1 MNKNNDCQNRREAI
15 TALVLGEL
23 EAKAVEQIK
32 KHIDSCQVCRSLY
45 DALLSEEEAIQSTF
59 QTIDDRNRIIENSLI
74 TRLDK
79 KSDKSSG
86 QSLIWYHTRRLTK
99 IAAAAIIIIAI
110 SIFSLLNHQKTSSD
124 KMQFASGLSFLSK
137 ACAAEQVLFSGS
149 GITHI
154 LNEIIVYPVPKEKP
168 SSELLDKFNLSQD
181 KREYLETINSWMD
194 YDWLPLCSLQ
204 ANGEFRFNQLK
215 LSKDLDQSYTV
226 TDEAWY
232 EPSTGHFA
240 RVMKIEDQVIF
251 ANSYNGQFISFT
263 ERNPDGSLR
272 LLSERVRAGFKA
284 PQDPAEFLG
293 ITAGL
298 QSSIQKDDFQ
308 PPILEVTQ
316 ETLSDGTP
324 ASTYKLGFVDL
335 LGQADTYWLFRVRE
349 DNSTVAE
356 MEFTL
361 AGSPRVMIK
370 RVLSESVD
378 QPAVAWDLASID
390 LELRNMEES
399 PKVAVN
405 PDVVLPNVSLQ
416 HMIDKAGFETYIFAL
431 TPSWTEEPEICDAA
445 DFASPGHRMFV
456 IAYKGKDGR
465 DLVFCQS
472 HTFNQF
478 FPTVLKGG
486 RPIYTSANGFKVWG
500 GGSEKWW
507 TEIHLRS
514 AGLTPVDER
523 SGYCFESPDGT
534 YPSLA
539 INGALT
545 NEELISLADSLVPA
559 KKVLELSSEE
569 LVALID
575 DLPPGQIHYDPL
587 FDPNNGMPAEGLTE
601 EQAMVKVAEDYW
613 NAIINQDWDY
623 VAKLRPVASAEF
635 WKSKYTTEKYNNNLI
650 IELVDVGQPYKP
662 KLPCS
667 GLLVPCVIKLQDGE
681 TIDKTLVVRY
691 RTIDGKSSC
700 IIPAMWG
707 NRAK

>member
-1 MNKNNDCQNRREAI
+1 MNKNNNCQNRREAI
-15 TALVLGEL
+15 AALVLGEL
-23 EAKAVEQIK
+23 EAESIEEIK

-45 DALLSEEEAIQSTF
+45 EALTTEEETIQSTF
-59 QTIDDRNRIIENSLI
+59 QAIDDRSRTLENSLI
-74 TRLDK
+74 AQLDK
-79 KSDKSSG
+79 RSDKSFDRNP
-86 QSLIWYHTRRLTK
+86 IWGRLTK
-99 IAAAAIIIIAI
+99 IAAAAIIIVAI
-110 SIFSLLNHQKTSSD
+110 SIFSVLNRQQAPSNKV
-124 KMQFASGLSFLSK
+124 QFASGLSFLSK
-137 ACAAEQVLFSGS
+137 ACAAEQILFSGS
-149 GITHI
+149 EITHI
-154 LNEIIVYPVPKEKP
+154 LNEIVVYPVPEEKP
-168 SSELLDKFNLSQD
+168 SSEFPDTLNLTQD
-181 KREYLETINSWMD
+181 RREYLETINSWMD

-215 LSKDLDQSYTV
+215 LSKDIDQSYTV

-232 EPSTGHFA
+232 DPSTGHFA
-240 RVMKIEDQVIF
+240 RVMKIADQIVF
-251 ANSYNGQFISFT
+251 ANSYDGQFIYFS
-263 ERNPDGSLR
+263 EKDPDGSLR
-272 LLSERVRAGFKA
+272 LLSERIRSGFKA
-284 PQDPAEFLG
+284 PQNPAEFLG

-298 QSSIQKDDFQ
+298 QSSIQKGDFQ
-308 PPILEVTQ
+308 PPVQDVTQ
-316 ETLSDGTP
+316 ETLSDGTTVN
-324 ASTYKLGFVDL
+324 TYKLGFVDL

-356 MEFTL
+356 MEFIL
-361 AGSPRVMIK
+361 AGSSQVTIK
-370 RVLSESVD
+370 RILSESVV
-378 QPAVAWDLASID
+378 QPAVSWDLAPID
-390 LELRNMEES
+390 MELQNTEES

-416 HMIDKAGFETYIFAL
+416 YMIDKAGFETYIFAL

-472 HTFNQF
+472 HTLNQF

-500 GGSEKWW
+500 GGPEKWW

-514 AGLTPVDER
+514 AGLTPVDDR
-523 SGYCFESPDGT
+523 SGYLFESPDGT

-545 NEELISLADSLVPA
+545 NEELINLADSLVSA

-569 LVALID
+569 LLALID
-575 DLPPGQIHYDPL
+575 DLPPGQMHYDPL
-587 FDPNNGMPAEGLTE
+587 FDPNNGMPAEDLTQ
-601 EQAMVKVAEDYW
+601 EQAMVKVAEEYW

-623 VAKLRPVASAEF
+623 VAKLRPVASAEL
-635 WKSKYTTEKYNNNLI
+635 WEGKYTTNKYNDNLVV
-650 IELVDVGQPYKP
+650 ELVDIGQPYKP

-667 GLLVPCVIKLQDGE
+667 GLLVPCVIKLEDGK
-681 TIDKTLVVRY
+681 TIDKTLVVMY
-691 RTIDGKSSC
+691 RTIDEKPSC

-707 NRAK
+707 NSTK